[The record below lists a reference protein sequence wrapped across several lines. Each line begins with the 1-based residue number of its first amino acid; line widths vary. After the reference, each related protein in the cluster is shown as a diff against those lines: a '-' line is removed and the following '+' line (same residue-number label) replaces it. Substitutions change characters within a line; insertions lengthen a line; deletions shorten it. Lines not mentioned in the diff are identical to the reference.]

1 MSIHFFPTLP
11 ALNSLLIFSLLLPP
25 AWILRQQPYIRSSL
39 HWLFIIWLGCVYSL
53 FAAHSILD
61 KRIPKDMEAKTLRI
75 IGTVLDIPQKQ
86 SDTLRFYFD
95 IEQSALADNPLHQLP
110 FQGKIKLAWYHHTA
124 KPLSS
129 GEKWQLEVKL
139 KRPRG
144 FVNTGGFDYE
154 RWLFREGILA
164 TGYVRTSDQNQPL
177 ATASQWHLDSIREK
191 IYRSIQAQLNNPD
204 SAALISAL
212 SVAIRHDIN
221 PAHWQIFS
229 ATGTSHLIAISGL
242 HIAMVAGFAFIPISI
257 IWMLFPALY
266 LRLPIKIAILLLGAV
281 FATAYALLAGFTIPT
296 QRALVMVLFGLLALL
311 LKQKIPL
318 GHVLAASLL
327 AVLLIDP
334 LASLSEAFFLSFF
347 AVALI
352 FYILGQTHKP
362 LPRRLFVIQLLLSFG
377 MIPVSVAFFSSASLI
392 SPLANIVAIPWVTL
406 LVAPSVL
413 LGVLF
418 LFIAPIISHY
428 CFTVAAWG
436 LDMLLAYLSYLSEL
450 PYSTLPFADIPP
462 FIIIIALI
470 GVVLMALPR
479 YFVGRYLA
487 IIFIAPLFLFHSK
500 RPAEGEFKLTVL
512 DSGQGLASVL
522 QTQNHVMVFDTGER
536 YSVQFDIGKMVVL
549 PYLQSQQITA
559 IDKLVLSHADKD
571 HSGGAAAIL
580 DTLPV
585 IQFISNGAL
594 KVKTS
599 TAAGTTTRTAMRCQ
613 AGQKWV
619 WDKVQFHVLSPSAAQ
634 KNLSQNERSC
644 TIKVSNAQHSLL
656 LIADIEKHTEGYLL
670 QNKRVDLK
678 ADVMLIPHHGSKTS
692 SSWPFIAAIE
702 PQLAIVSA
710 GYRNRFNHPSPNI
723 MSRYQQLHIPVFN
736 TAQYGQI
743 QVRFPNS
750 SAENS
755 VSLKRSD
762 YKKFWDQTR

>member
-1 MSIHFFPTLP
+1 MYILSIGFLVGTMSIHFLSTLP
-11 ALNSLLIFSLLLPP
+11 ALNSLLFFSIFMPFI
-25 AWILRQQPYIRSSL
+25 WILRRYHTAQ
-39 HWLFIIWLGCVYSL
+39 WLFIVLLGYAYSL
-53 FAAHSILD
+53 FIAHSILD
-61 KRIPKDMEAKTLRI
+61 NRIPHNIESKTLRV
-75 IGTVLDIPQKQ
+75 IGTVLDIPHRQ
-86 SDTLRFYFD
+86 SDTLRFYFNV
-95 IEQSALADNPLHQLP
+95 EQSVLSDNPLHQLP
-110 FQGKIKLAWYHHTA
+110 FQGKIKLAWYRHA
-124 KPLSS
+124 APQFAS

-154 RWLFREGILA
+154 RWLFREGVLA
-164 TGYVRTSDQNQPL
+164 TGYVHTSEHNQRIT
-177 ATASQWHLDSIREK
+177 TAPQWHLNAIREK

-212 SVAIRHDIN
+212 SVAIRQDIN

-242 HIAMVAGFAFIPISI
+242 HIAMVAGFAFIPISL

-266 LRLPIKIAILLLGAV
+266 LRLPSKIAMLVLGAV

-296 QRALVMVLFGLLALL
+296 QRALVMVLFGLFALL

-318 GHVLAASLL
+318 GHILAASLL

-334 LASLSEAFFLSFF
+334 LASLSEGFWLSFF

-362 LPRRLFVIQLLLSFG
+362 LPHRLFVIQLLLSFG
-377 MIPVSVAFFSSASLI
+377 MIPVSAAFFSSASLI
-392 SPLANIVAIPWVTL
+392 SPIANIVAIPWVTL
-406 LVAPSVL
+406 LLAPSILV
-413 LGVLF
+413 GVLF
-418 LFIAPIISHY
+418 LSIAPIISHY
-428 CFTVAAWG
+428 CFAVAAWG
-436 LDMLLAYLSYLSEL
+436 LDILLAYLGYLSTL
-450 PYSTLPFADIPP
+450 PYSSLHFADIPP

-470 GVVLMALPR
+470 GVILMALPR

-487 IIFIAPLFLFHSK
+487 IIFIAPLFLFSSK

-536 YSVQFDIGKMVVL
+536 YSAQFDIGKMVL
-549 PYLQSQQITA
+549 IPYLQSQQINA
-559 IDKLVLSHADKD
+559 IDKLVVSHADKD

-580 DTLPV
+580 ATVPV
-585 IQFISNGAL
+585 IQFISNDAL
-594 KVKTS
+594 KINTK
-599 TAAGTTTRTAMRCQ
+599 TAMPCQ
-613 AGQKWV
+613 AGQQWV
-619 WDKVQFHVLSPSAAQ
+619 WDKVHFEILSPSPAQAA
-634 KNLSQNERSC
+634 LSQNERSC
-644 TIKVSNAQHSLL
+644 TIKVSNAYHSLL
-656 LIADIEKHTEGYLL
+656 LLADIEKKAEHALVK
-670 QNKRVDLK
+670 NKRMDLK
-678 ADVMLIPHHGSKTS
+678 ADVMLVPHHGSKTS

-736 TAQYGQI
+736 TAQQGEI
-743 QVRFPNS
+743 QVTFPNS
-750 SAENS
+750 PAEIN

-762 YKKFWDQTR
+762 HKKFWDQTR